1 MMSLRGETMKK
12 TMFVVLAVLLLNS
25 FSFGALNAYLRLWGA
40 KQGEIKGGVTQP
52 GREDSIMV
60 IAYSHDLSSP
70 RDASSGLPTGKRQHE
85 PLRITKE
92 IDKSTPLLMNAWADN
107 ELMTTF
113 ELRFW
118 EPSPAGVERQYY
130 TIILHKARIISIRQE
145 MLNNK
150 YPENMSHKER
160 EHITFVYEGIERI
173 YEDGGIVSEDKWVY
187 EGADILI
194 SDLDGNGLVN
204 LLDFAIF
211 ASEWLDKAR

>member
-1 MMSLRGETMKK
+1 MSERGDIMKK
-12 TMFVVLAVLLLNS
+12 TLFVMFVGLTLNC
-25 FSFGALNAYLRLWGA
+25 FSFGALNAYLRLWGE
-40 KQGEIKGGVTQP
+40 KQGEIRGGVTQA
-52 GREDSIMV
+52 GRENSIMV

-70 RDASSGLPTGKRQHE
+70 RDASSGMPTGKRQHE

-107 ELMTTF
+107 ERMTRF

-118 EPSPAGVERQYY
+118 EPSASGIERQYY
-130 TIILHKARIISIRQE
+130 TIILHNARIISIRQE

-160 EHITFVYEGIERI
+160 EHITFVYDAIERI
-173 YEDGGIVSEDKWVY
+173 FEDGGIVSEDRWVY